1 LTNHS
6 KIEQQLV
13 SDAQILEVSISLAQ
27 AKKMLQFL
35 ELIVKWN
42 RTHNLTAVKSLD
54 EMRIKHL
61 LDSLSII
68 KFLPQG
74 LVLDVGSGAG
84 LPGIP
89 LAIALPQQKFHLV
102 DASFKRVAFIQEVKR
117 LLKLDNVSV
126 EHSRVETLKN
136 DDFDVIMS
144 RAFGSLLD
152 FIKKTQFL
160 MAEGGTWLAMKG
172 LYPEQEIA
180 VLETTNRPYSVE
192 KLTVPK
198 LNAERHLVLIN
209 KADC

>member
-1 LTNHS
+1 
-6 KIEQQLV
+6 
-13 SDAQILEVSISLAQ
+13 
-27 AKKMLQFL
+27 MLQFL

-42 RTHNLTAVKSLD
+42 RTHNLTAIKSLD
-54 EMRIKHL
+54 EMRVKHL

-117 LLKLDNVSV
+117 QLKLDNLSV
-126 EHSRVETLKN
+126 EHGRVEKLKKN
-136 DDFDVIMS
+136 DFDVIIS
-144 RAFGSLLD
+144 RAFSSLLD
-152 FIKKTQFL
+152 FTEKTQFL
-160 MAEGGTWLAMKG
+160 MAKGGTWLAMKG
-172 LYPEQEIA
+172 LYPEREIA
-180 VLETTNRPYSVE
+180 ALKTTNRPYRVE

-198 LNAERHLVLIN
+198 LNADRHLVLISN
-209 KADC
+209 SDC